1 MSKIFRTPSSRQ
13 NELIVPMSNLIT
25 ESPWL
30 EYDFL
35 KQTNLHIRFV
45 LPVYI
50 CIRYPSFTRK
60 TTTISIVQCSKQ
72 CVQYFVSLIIQT
84 HKTMTSA
91 TESL

>member
-60 TTTISIVQCSKQ
+60 TTTISIVQQSNVCST
-72 CVQYFVSLIIQT
+72 SLIIQT
-84 HKTMTSA
+84 HKTITSP

>member
-50 CIRYPSFTRK
+50 CIRFPSFTRK
-60 TTTISIVQCSKQ
+60 TTTMFKAMCS
-72 CVQYFVSLIIQT
+72 VLR
-84 HKTMTSA
+84 
-91 TESL
+91 